1 MTLLSKVSGASYV
14 LRLNLRFAFSG
25 VVLVMHLEKAQISRS
40 KLGDLNSVDVKLS
53 PKIKREPFSP
63 STRYRRRRLRSP
75 VLLTDGRRGFRPK
88 RSRLSSPVVVKDDED
103 QTSRPTEQRH
113 RTSSESSLHVR
124 SPRDRERRLRGGH
137 HGTDDR
143 RVEWGKRVE
152 GGKPTANKPKEQPN
166 FELSGK
172 LAADTN
178 TYKGVVIKYNE
189 PEDAR
194 KPTAFW
200 RLYPF
205 KGNEALKVMHIHR
218 QSGYLVG
225 SAQHIADLPMA
236 HPSIS
241 KQHAVLQFRF
251 TKGRV
256 RLYVIDLESTNGT
269 FLNNKKIESRRY
281 YELREKDVLKFG
293 YSTREYVVMTDQV
306 ATESDN
312 GE

>member
-1 MTLLSKVSGASYV
+1 MAQPKLENLST
-14 LRLNLRFAFSG
+14 
-25 VVLVMHLEKAQISRS
+25 
-40 KLGDLNSVDVKLS
+40 GDMK
-53 PKIKREPFSP
+53 FSP
-63 STRYRRRRLRSP
+63 EVKKESHSPPHRFRRRRLRSP
-75 VLLTDGRRGFRPK
+75 VLLNHSRPGFKPK
-88 RSRLSSPVVVKDDED
+88 RSRLSSPVVVKDDVGHT
-103 QTSRPTEQRH
+103 TSGSNEKHH
-113 RTSSESSLHVR
+113 RTRPVSPPPGR
-124 SPRDRERRLRGGH
+124 SPRNRRHRLRDGR

-143 RVEWGKRVE
+143 RVEWGKRIEESKSPV
-152 GGKPTANKPKEQPN
+152 KMKEQPN

-218 QSGYLVG
+218 QSGYLIG

-251 TKGRV
+251 VSFIMTYFICII
-256 RLYVIDLESTNGT
+256 LYIIDLESTNGT

-306 ATESDN
+306 ATGSDN
-312 GE
+312 DE

>member
-1 MTLLSKVSGASYV
+1 
-14 LRLNLRFAFSG
+14 
-25 VVLVMHLEKAQISRS
+25 MHLEKDRITRPR
-40 KLGDLNSVDVKLS
+40 LEDLNSANIKLS
-53 PKIKREPFSP
+53 PKIKREPRSP
-63 STRYRRRRLRSP
+63 STRYRRRRLHSP
-75 VLLTDGRRGFRPK
+75 VLLNDGRRDFKPK
-88 RSRLSSPVVVKDDED
+88 RSRLSSPVVVKDDEGHIS
-103 QTSRPTEQRH
+103 SRHTEQRR
-113 RTSSESSLHVR
+113 RTRTESSLHVR
-124 SPRDRERRLRGGH
+124 SPRDRERRLRGGYH
-137 HGTDDR
+137 ETDGR

-152 GGKPTANKPKEQPN
+152 DSESTAKKPREQPN

-218 QSGYLVG
+218 QSGYLIG

-256 RLYVIDLESTNGT
+256 RLYIIDLESTNGT

-306 ATESDN
+306 AADSDN
-312 GE
+312 DE

>member
-1 MTLLSKVSGASYV
+1 
-14 LRLNLRFAFSG
+14 
-25 VVLVMHLEKAQISRS
+25 MHLEKAQISQSR
-40 KLGDLNSVDVKLS
+40 LEDLKSADIKLS
-53 PKIKREPFSP
+53 PEIKREPRSQ
-63 STRYRRRRLRSP
+63 SNRLWRRRLRSP
-75 VLLTDGRRGFRPK
+75 VLLNDGRRGFKPK

-103 QTSRPTEQRH
+103 RATLRFAEQSRGGRP
-113 RTSSESSLHVR
+113 ESSSRVR
-124 SPRDRERRLRGGH
+124 SPRNRGRRLRDSH
-137 HGTDDR
+137 HFTDDR
-143 RVEWGKRVE
+143 HVEWGKRV
-152 GGKPTANKPKEQPN
+152 GDGKPAAKKPKEQPN

-194 KPTAFW
+194 KPTSFW

-218 QSGYLVG
+218 QSGYLIG

-269 FLNNKKIESRRY
+269 FLNNKKIEPRRY

-306 ATESDN
+306 ATESDKD
-312 GE
+312 E